1 MGAFKDGTAS
11 FFVHKPRGF
20 ESNVA
25 WPARPRDAVGIPQNI
40 RIIAALEKW
49 KCTAK
54 VIHNGYDVINEFG
67 DAIELPFGATEEDW
81 ESAAEVVSKHRG

>member
-1 MGAFKDGTAS
+1 MATDFYI
-11 FFVHKPRGF
+11 HKAAGF
-20 ESNVA
+20 ETPGGIR
-25 WPARPRDAVGIPQNI
+25 WPVRPRDVVGIPTNS
-40 RIIAALEKW
+40 RIVATLVKW

-67 DAIELPFGATEEDW
+67 DAIGLPFGATEEDW